1 MKKKTTK
8 NPLKFQ
14 ENQLNNIFSINNTVD
29 KKDNLIKKE
38 NKFLSIKQE
47 LIFLV
52 KELRKKSFC
61 LVA

>member
-14 ENQLNNIFSINNTVD
+14 ENQINNIFPINNIVD
-29 KKDNLIKKE
+29 KKNSFIKRE
-38 NKFLSIKQE
+38 NKFSSIKQE
-47 LIFLV
+47 LLFLV